1 MNNDLSPNGAA
12 IYSIQIQGIL
22 DQHWTRRFGDM
33 QVHTAHTGEGSRP
46 PVTTVVGE
54 VADQAALAGLLD
66 LAYSLGM
73 PLLSV
78 TYLGRP

>member
-1 MNNDLSPNGAA
+1 MSEHLSIDSGAF
-12 IYSIQIQGIL
+12 YSIQLQGSL
-22 DQHWTRRFGDM
+22 DQSWADNYGNLKVVTYQGADN
-33 QVHTAHTGEGSRP
+33 SRP

-54 VADQAALAGLLD
+54 IVDQAALSGLLS
-66 LAYSLGM
+66 LAYSLGL